1 MTRNELD
8 HAMFHGLD
16 ACKDFERG
24 IVEAMTPQEALVIA
38 SRVQTL
44 VTELQ
49 AIDLAAHNR
58 ADVLCGMKERLSAQ
72 L

>member
-38 SRVQTL
+38 TRIQELLVVLQTAD
-44 VTELQ
+44 LQ
-49 AIDLAAHNR
+49 AHNR
-58 ADVLCGMKERLSAQ
+58 ADALCGVKERVS
-72 L
+72 